1 MSITTTVF
9 TIRNHN
15 RNYAKYYSIR
25 ISGYWM
31 VYKCYIYRVFILS
44 DVYPGTYRSIVRMS
58 KYTFKYKELKD
69 KIQFSYCGEAIF
81 TIDKKLQGA
90 VTMDTDMTSFYYEFQ
105 DPDNNLEMRD
115 VYSINNGHVVLDTV
129 IKVPL
134 AREWFDQQF
143 ITVKTQVLT

>member
-1 MSITTTVF
+1 M
-9 TIRNHN
+9 
-15 RNYAKYYSIR
+15 
-25 ISGYWM
+25 
-31 VYKCYIYRVFILS
+31 CILS
-44 DVYPGTYRSIVRMS
+44 YAYPGTYRSVVRMS
-58 KYTFKYKELKD
+58 KYKFKYKELKD
-69 KIQFSYCGEAIF
+69 KVQFSYCGEVIF

-90 VTMDTDMTSFYYEFQ
+90 VTIASDMGSFYYEFQ

-134 AREWFDQQF
+134 AREWYDQQF

>member
-1 MSITTTVF
+1 MFIPS
-9 TIRNHN
+9 
-15 RNYAKYYSIR
+15 YAYPR
-25 ISGYWM
+25 AYWS
-31 VYKCYIYRVFILS
+31 VI
-44 DVYPGTYRSIVRMS
+44 RMS
-58 KYTFKYKELKD
+58 KHTFRYKELKD
-69 KIQFSYCGEAIF
+69 KVQFSYGGEVIF

-90 VTMDTDMTSFYYEFQ
+90 VTIAADMTSFYYEFQ

-134 AREWFDQQF
+134 AREWYDQQF

>member
-1 MSITTTVF
+1 M
-9 TIRNHN
+9 
-15 RNYAKYYSIR
+15 
-25 ISGYWM
+25 
-31 VYKCYIYRVFILS
+31 CILS
-44 DVYPGTYRSIVRMS
+44 YAYPGTYRSFVRMS
-58 KYTFKYKELKD
+58 LQKYKFKYKELKD
-69 KIQFSYCGEAIF
+69 KVQFSYCGEVIF

-90 VTMDTDMTSFYYEFQ
+90 VTIAANMESFYYEFQ

-134 AREWFDQQF
+134 AREWYDQQF